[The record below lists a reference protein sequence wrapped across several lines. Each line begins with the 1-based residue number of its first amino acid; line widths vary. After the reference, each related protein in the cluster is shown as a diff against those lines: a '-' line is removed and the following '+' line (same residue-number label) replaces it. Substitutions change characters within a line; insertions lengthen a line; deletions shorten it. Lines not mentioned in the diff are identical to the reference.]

1 MLAQFRCAMRYAE
14 SSSTSFIQLLG
25 FKKKYIFK
33 NRIISK
39 LLNWI
44 TQEYV
49 ILFFRDENY
58 MDEVYKHRIFPRQQ
72 LPPGSEIMSSPTRPI
87 ASPTLILESIHNEME
102 LTPHHKVCRLG
113 EIHTSSSPPPRPF
126 LEGGQYLRKPAGVNH
141 LIKKFF
147 TWHQPASVGIC
158 FSALFIF
165 AQILWYMIVFNKI
178 SLFDMLLNL
187 ACMIFV
193 DPQ

>member
-25 FKKKYIFK
+25 FKKKNIFL

-49 ILFFRDENY
+49 TFFRDENY
-58 MDEVYKHRIFPRQQ
+58 MDEVYKHRIFPRPQ

-87 ASPTLILESIHNEME
+87 ASPTLSLESVHNEME

-113 EIHTSSSPPPRPF
+113 EIHTSFGPPPPPLF
-126 LEGGQYLRKPAGVNH
+126 WGVGGGGSIYGSRLVS
-141 LIKKFF
+141 
-147 TWHQPASVGIC
+147 TT
-158 FSALFIF
+158 
-165 AQILWYMIVFNKI
+165 
-178 SLFDMLLNL
+178 
-187 ACMIFV
+187 
-193 DPQ
+193 

>member
-1 MLAQFRCAMRYAE
+1 M
-14 SSSTSFIQLLG
+14 S
-25 FKKKYIFK
+25 
-33 NRIISK
+33 
-39 LLNWI
+39 
-44 TQEYV
+44 
-49 ILFFRDENY
+49 
-58 MDEVYKHRIFPRQQ
+58 EVYKHRIFPRPQ
-72 LPPGSEIMSSPTRPI
+72 LPPGSEIMSSTTRPI
-87 ASPTLILESIHNEME
+87 AFPTLSLESVHNEME

-113 EIHTSSSPPPRPF
+113 EIHTSFGPPPLF
-126 LEGGQYLRKPAGVNH
+126 WGVGGQYLRKPAGFNH

>member
-1 MLAQFRCAMRYAE
+1 MLYYIDGIPFQRRKLHGRGVQTSYFPETTITAGFWNHVVTHKTHSVPDSKSGICPQWDGINPASQGV
-14 SSSTSFIQLLG
+14 SSRGDSYFI
-25 FKKKYIFK
+25 
-33 NRIISK
+33 
-39 LLNWI
+39 W
-44 TQEYV
+44 
-49 ILFFRDENY
+49 
-58 MDEVYKHRIFPRQQ
+58 
-72 LPPGSEIMSSPTRPI
+72 SPT
-87 ASPTLILESIHNEME
+87 PT
-102 LTPHHKVCRLG
+102 
-113 EIHTSSSPPPRPF
+113 PF
-126 LEGGQYLRKPAGVNH
+126 LGGGGGGQYLRKPAGVNH

-193 DPQ
+193 DPQWITAS